1 MSVRSF
7 FRNER
12 IHTYIVVVVA
22 VLCNLLPYHIPE
34 IIEGDSSIS
43 KSYNDPLSSVSALGL
58 TRRPFWIVLY
68 VLLCAFSILAVSY
81 LFVQPEERSKVITRE
96 VLVCLRSYCNVLI
109 VSIILKKLVSFP
121 RPCFFDMCK
130 SAFRLSS
137 MNRYDPLTQDG
148 HRYGV
153 RGREGSLSKCVSDV
167 YLASIPH
174 V

>member
-1 MSVRSF
+1 MGTEKYSSNRISLVQEAMKEKTVSVRSF

-12 IHTYIVVVVA
+12 IHTYIAVVVA

-43 KSYNDPLSSVSALGL
+43 KSYNDPLSSVSALRL
-58 TRRPFWIVLY
+58 IRRPFWIVLY
-68 VLLCAFSILAVSY
+68 VLLCAFSIFAVSY

-109 VSIILKKLVSFP
+109 VSVILKKLVSFP

-130 SAFRLSS
+130 SAFRLS
-137 MNRYDPLTQDG
+137 
-148 HRYGV
+148 
-153 RGREGSLSKCVSDV
+153 
-167 YLASIPH
+167 
-174 V
+174 